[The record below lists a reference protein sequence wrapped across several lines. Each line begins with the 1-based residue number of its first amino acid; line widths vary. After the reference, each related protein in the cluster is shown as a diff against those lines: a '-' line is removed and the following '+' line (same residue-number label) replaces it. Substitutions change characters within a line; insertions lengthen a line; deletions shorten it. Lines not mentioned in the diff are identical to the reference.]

1 MADVIEVTSRVGPG
15 GRIVIPA
22 PIRKRLGIETGET
35 VVLRCTGEQVQ
46 LYSQAMAVKRLQQFV
61 RRHVPKGL
69 SLSEELLRERR
80 REARGE

>member
-1 MADVIEVTSRVGPG
+1 MADVIEMTSRVGPG

-35 VVLRCTGEQVQ
+35 VVLRCTDEQAQ
-46 LYSQAMAVKRLQQFV
+46 LYSHTMTVKRLQQFV
-61 RRHVPKGL
+61 RRHVPEGL

-80 REARGE
+80 REALSE